1 MSSEKAT
8 ENRGKQVLV
17 GAAIMF
23 LVSGSMVGMLM
34 GWRFIPGW
42 VGESVG
48 TVAGI
53 MSTPFFMEASFIVL
67 GLVIVL
73 ALNIWRRNREGDEL
87 VFLEE
92 RPDGGKQDPPQLAEE
107 SSEAA
112 DK

>member
-1 MSSEKAT
+1 M
-8 ENRGKQVLV
+8 V
-17 GAAIMF
+17 GALIML
-23 LVSGSMVGMLM
+23 LVSGAVVGMLL

-48 TVAGI
+48 TLVGI

-73 ALNIWRRNREGDEL
+73 ALNIWRRRRDGDEL
-87 VFLEE
+87 VFLDEKPGGAE
-92 RPDGGKQDPPQLAEE
+92 KGAPDTG
-107 SSEAA
+107 